1 MKPAT
6 AHEPLSHAPGAR
18 RAFGAHRAVL
28 AVVPLLLPE
37 SEIRLPGLCQK
48 LEELFGM
55 TTRVHAGGFD
65 PSSALDPSRGQYNS
79 RALLEMLLHE
89 ARPEAARVLG
99 VGGIDLFV
107 PVLSYVFGE
116 AELDGRVAVVST
128 HRLEPERYGLP
139 PDPQLSAARLLKEAT
154 HELGHTFGLV
164 HCREPDCVMHSST
177 YVEEIDLKLARF
189 CPRCDFRRRAP
200 AKGR

>member
-18 RAFGAHRAVL
+18 RASAAHRTVL
-28 AVVPLLLPE
+28 AVVPLLL
-37 SEIRLPGLCQK
+37 SEPATLLPGLCQG

-55 TTRVHAGGFD
+55 TARVVACSFD
-65 PSSALDPSRGQYNS
+65 PGRALDPSRGQYNS

-128 HRLEPERYGLP
+128 PRLEPERYGLP

-164 HCREPDCVMHSST
+164 HCREPACVMHSST
-177 YVEEIDLKLARF
+177 YVEEIDLKPASF
-189 CPRCDFRRRAP
+189 CRHCDARRRAP